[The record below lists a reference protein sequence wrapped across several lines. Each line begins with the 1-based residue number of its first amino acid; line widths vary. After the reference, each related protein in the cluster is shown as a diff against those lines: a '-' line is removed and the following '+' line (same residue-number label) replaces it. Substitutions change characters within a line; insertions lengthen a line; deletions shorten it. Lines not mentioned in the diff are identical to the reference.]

1 MNSHTKDVLKNTSID
16 ELNSYVN
23 VVKNSKKSIANPTAF
38 EVASNKMDDAVSAL
52 KQQADDVGSQIGAI
66 RTAEGN
72 TKTYLLPIVDD
83 ANAALRKYGNVE
95 IKFSPKGYTLKTLGK
110 INTLPGDEM
119 NMLQDMVSQFNAI
132 KKATQVGDLISFNK
146 YMTNNAG
153 KIEKAS
159 PQFKAIVA
167 NIKNGMNTA
176 INKAVPA
183 EYQSLLGEYA
193 KTQGLLDD
201 IVAKNGQE

>member
-1 MNSHTKDVLKNTSID
+1 M
-16 ELNSYVN
+16 
-23 VVKNSKKSIANPTAF
+23 
-38 EVASNKMDDAVSAL
+38 
-52 KQQADDVGSQIGAI
+52 
-66 RTAEGN
+66 
-72 TKTYLLPIVDD
+72 PIVDD

-95 IKFSPKGYTLKTLGK
+95 INFSPKGYTLNTLGK
-110 INTLPGDEM
+110 INTLPDDEM
-119 NMLQDMVSQFNAI
+119 TMLQNMVSQFNAI
-132 KKATQVGDLISFNK
+132 KKSTQVGDLIAVNK
-146 YMTNNAG
+146 YLTNNAG

-176 INKAVPA
+176 INKAVPT
-183 EYQSLLGEYA
+183 EYQSLLGDYA